1 MNGGEPLSIT
11 DAAARAIEDPK
22 ELAAEQDHF
31 DVSLEARQ
39 RACEYWD
46 HGPASASTPTEQQA
60 FLKARRKHECPEPG
74 EAVAYG
80 RIQSVDGAK
89 LYIGRRYIKDDD
101 GEPLVISWKT
111 QAAEPFYQATVSDPR
126 GIASKRTF
134 ESLNNQIVHY
144 TDTWFVGRPSGA
156 SRPGP
161 VDVPAP
167 EYSDVLLR
175 ALDENRSGE
184 MKDIVLTIMAAQDR
198 IIRADK
204 DQLLIVQGG
213 PGTGKTAVALHRVSW
228 LLFNFQETIS
238 PEDIL
243 VVGPNPTFTRYIRKV
258 LPDLGDK
265 DVVQRSLHDFMGTN
279 VAVAASEPSQIA
291 AIKGSARMA
300 DVISAALYSKLTVP
314 TEPVVLRR
322 QGSGSSVSISAAEV
336 AEAVRGLRA
345 QKYDVGRRRLR
356 ARLAELGAR
365 QLGWRG
371 IASFE
376 DLFDSAALTEA
387 VDSLW
392 PEVTALDFV
401 RDLLGSLDSLI
412 RASTGILGRDEASL
426 IHRPQETKA
435 AQQWTLDDLA
445 LIDEAQSVLTGVEQ
459 RYAHIVVDEAQ
470 DLSEMQL
477 RAIRRRSKTG
487 SMTVVGDIAQSTG
500 PHARNSWVTVLGHL
514 RSDLPNQV
522 AELEHGYRVPS
533 EVFDVAREVL
543 AVAAP
548 SITAP
553 DVVRSIGEHPQFIRT
568 PRAELISSVL
578 EAAREHASR
587 GRFVGIIADEAHW
600 PAITSGFKAGGVIWS
615 QSDKG
620 QLGST
625 YNLVSPHDAKGL
637 EFDAVVLAD
646 PATLVEGPHGHRLLY
661 IALTR
666 TTKYLDVVFPEGT
679 LPHVLRRFTEDAE
692 PEAEALVAA
701 GGGLDL
707 DEEMAKLGPLER
719 AIAEQ
724 TAAVFTEQL
733 RSSVQEK
740 LHAAVL
746 AKVLKELLK

>member
-1 MNGGEPLSIT
+1 MGDIAMSIV
-11 DAAARAIEDPK
+11 DEAARSLEEPR
-22 ELAAEQDHF
+22 EMAAEQDHF
-31 DVSLEARQ
+31 DVALEARQ
-39 RACEYWD
+39 KACDYWD
-46 HGPASASTPTEQQA
+46 HGPTSASTPTEQQA

-80 RIQSVDGAK
+80 RTEAVDGAK
-89 LYIGRRYIKDDD
+89 LYIGRRLIKGED
-101 GEPLVISWKT
+101 GEPLVISWKAP
-111 QAAEPFYQATVSDPR
+111 AAVPFYQATVADPR
-126 GIASKRTF
+126 GLACKRTF

-144 TDTWFVGRPSGA
+144 TDTWFVQ
-156 SRPGP
+156 RPGEPAPSP
-161 VDVPAP
+161 VAAEPTP

-175 ALDENRSGE
+175 ALEENRSGE

-204 DQLLIVQGG
+204 DQLLVVQGG

-228 LLFNFQETIS
+228 LLFNFQEAIS

-243 VVGPNPTFTRYIRKV
+243 VIGPNPTFTKYISKV

-265 DVVQRSLHDFMGTN
+265 DVVQRSLHNFMGTN
-279 VAVAASEPSQIA
+279 VAAVAAEPTEIA

-314 TEPVVLRR
+314 AEPVVLRR
-322 QGSGSSVSISAAEV
+322 QGSAASVSISAADV

-345 QKYDVGRRRLR
+345 QKYDVGRKRLR

-365 QLGWRG
+365 PLGWRG

-376 DLFDSAALTEA
+376 DLFDAASLADA
-387 VDSLW
+387 VDALW
-392 PEVTALDFV
+392 PKVAAVDFV
-401 RDLLGSLDSLI
+401 RDLLGSLDTLL

-426 IHRPQETKA
+426 IHRPLEKGPQ
-435 AQQWTLDDLA
+435 QQWTLDDLA
-445 LIDEAQSVLTGVEQ
+445 LIDEAQSILTGVEQ

-477 RAIRRRSKTG
+477 RAVRRRSKNG
-487 SMTVVGDIAQSTG
+487 SITVVGDIAQSTG
-500 PHARNSWVTVLGHL
+500 PHTRDSWVTVLGHL
-514 RSDLPNQV
+514 RSDLPSKI

-533 EVFDVAREVL
+533 EVFDVARRVL
-543 AVAAP
+543 EVAAP
-548 SITAP
+548 TITAP
-553 DVVRSIGEHPQFIRT
+553 DVVRSVGEAPQFLRT
-568 PRAELISSVL
+568 TREDLIADVL
-578 EAAREHASR
+578 DAAKEHASR
-587 GRFVGIIADEAHW
+587 GRFVGIIADPMHW
-600 PAITSGFKAGGVIWS
+600 PAITEGFRAGGITWS

-620 QLGST
+620 QLGHT

-646 PATLVEGPHGHRLLY
+646 PANLVAEAHGHRLLY

-679 LPHVLRRFTEDAE
+679 LPEVLRRFTEDPEVE
-692 PEAEALVAA
+692 PAAAAAAAALDAEA
-701 GGGLDL
+701 
-707 DEEMAKLGPLER
+707 EMAKLGPLER

-733 RSSVQEK
+733 RSSVQDK

-746 AKVLKELLK
+746 ARVLEELLRP